1 MNESEKTTEK
11 TILKIIVPKDGSII
25 NNSIIAIS
33 VIEELGERY
42 VMIEDLDDESWCF
55 PVNNK
60 DQWLRINFAVIA
72 ALKLCKD

>member
-1 MNESEKTTEK
+1 MSEFEKLAEK

-25 NNSIIAIS
+25 DNSIITIS

-42 VMIEDLDDESWCF
+42 VMIEVSDDELWQF

>member
-1 MNESEKTTEK
+1 MSEFEKLAEK

-25 NNSIIAIS
+25 DDSIITIS

-42 VMIEDLDDESWCF
+42 VMIEDSDDEFWQF

>member
-1 MNESEKTTEK
+1 MSEFEKLAEK

-25 NNSIIAIS
+25 DNSIITIS
-33 VIEELGERY
+33 VIEDLGERY
-42 VMIEDLDDESWCF
+42 VMIEDSDDEFWQF

>member
-1 MNESEKTTEK
+1 MSEFEKLAEK
-11 TILKIIVPKDGSII
+11 TILKIIVPKDGTII
-25 NNSIIAIS
+25 DNSIITIS
-33 VIEELGERY
+33 VIEDLGERY
-42 VMIEDLDDESWCF
+42 VMIEDSDDKFWQF

>member
-1 MNESEKTTEK
+1 MNEFEKLTDK
-11 TILKIIVPKDGSII
+11 TILQIIVPKYGSII
-25 NNSIIAIS
+25 DNSIITIS

-42 VMIEDLDDESWCF
+42 VMIEDTDDESWQF

-60 DQWLRINFAVIA
+60 DQWLRINFAVTA

>member
-1 MNESEKTTEK
+1 MNEFEKLTDK
-11 TILKIIVPKDGSII
+11 TILQIIVPKDGSII
-25 NNSIIAIS
+25 DNSIITIS

-42 VMIEDLDDESWCF
+42 VMIEDSDDESWQF

>member
-1 MNESEKTTEK
+1 MSEFEKTTDK

-25 NNSIIAIS
+25 DNSIITIS
-33 VIEELGERY
+33 VIEELGVRY
-42 VMIEDLDDESWCF
+42 VMIEDSDDEFWQF

-72 ALKLCKD
+72 ALKLVKD

>member
-1 MNESEKTTEK
+1 MSEFEKLAEK
-11 TILKIIVPKDGSII
+11 TILKIIVPKDGTII
-25 NNSIIAIS
+25 DNSIITIS
-33 VIEELGERY
+33 VIEDLGERY
-42 VMIEDLDDESWCF
+42 VMIEDSDDEFWQF

>member
-1 MNESEKTTEK
+1 MSEFEKLAEK

-25 NNSIIAIS
+25 DDSIITIS

-42 VMIEDLDDESWCF
+42 VMIEDSDDKFWQF

>member
-1 MNESEKTTEK
+1 MSEFEKLAEK

-25 NNSIIAIS
+25 DKSIITIS
-33 VIEELGERY
+33 VIEELEERY
-42 VMIEDLDDESWCF
+42 VMIEDSDDEFWQF

>member
-1 MNESEKTTEK
+1 MSEFEKLAEK
-11 TILKIIVPKDGSII
+11 TILQIIVPKDGTIIDDSII
-25 NNSIIAIS
+25 TIS

-42 VMIEDLDDESWCF
+42 VMIEDSDDEFWQF

>member
-1 MNESEKTTEK
+1 MSEFEKLAEK

-25 NNSIIAIS
+25 DNSIITIS

-42 VMIEDLDDESWCF
+42 VMIEDSDDELWQF

>member
-1 MNESEKTTEK
+1 MSEFEKLAEK

-25 NNSIIAIS
+25 NNSIITIS

-42 VMIEDLDDESWCF
+42 VMIEDSDDELWQF

>member
-1 MNESEKTTEK
+1 MSEFEKLAEK
-11 TILKIIVPKDGSII
+11 TILKIIVPRDGSII
-25 NNSIIAIS
+25 DNSIITIS
-33 VIEELGERY
+33 VIEDLGERY
-42 VMIEDLDDESWCF
+42 VMIEDSDDEFWQF

>member
-1 MNESEKTTEK
+1 MSEFEKLAEK

-25 NNSIIAIS
+25 DNSIITIS
-33 VIEELGERY
+33 VIEESGERY
-42 VMIEDLDDESWCF
+42 VMIEDSDDEFWQF